1 MMSFAVRARS
11 EALRGA
17 RSDIVSQA
25 DEPGSAPPPTAKV
38 GSGMSGNE
46 RTSSGGKGDAY
57 HGRHDAAAGGAAL
70 TQGSGVTGERDRDPA
85 GRPRQ
90 TRPRDALG
98 RPLPYGVT
106 GVEPVSEEPLP
117 PAETLDAARSLVH
130 EGRPFAAHEVLEA
143 RWKAG
148 PSEERDLWQGLAQ
161 ICVGLTHA
169 ARGNSVGAGRLVERG
184 VARLEE
190 YDAGTGPTYG
200 LDLSAVVACARERVA
215 PSP

>member
-1 MMSFAVRARS
+1 MERVPTSFHRRTNPVPVRRPQPRS
-11 EALRGA
+11 EAAYRG
-17 RSDIVSQA
+17 
-25 DEPGSAPPPTAKV
+25 K
-38 GSGMSGNE
+38 E
-46 RTSSGGKGDAY
+46 RTSSGGKAHAY
-57 HGRHDAAAGGAAL
+57 DGRHDAAAGGAAL
-70 TQGSGVTGERDRDPA
+70 TPGSGVTRERDRDPA

-90 TRPRDALG
+90 ARPRDALG

-169 ARGNSVGAGRLVERG
+169 ARGNSLGAARLVERG

-190 YDAGTGPTYG
+190 YDAGPGPTYG

-215 PSP
+215 RSP

>member
-1 MMSFAVRARS
+1 MSFAVRGRF
-11 EALRGA
+11 RGA
-17 RSDIVSQA
+17 DGTRSDIVSQE
-25 DEPGSAPPPTAKV
+25 DEPGSAPPPRAEG
-38 GSGMSGNE
+38 GSGTRGRE
-46 RTSSGGKGDAY
+46 RTSSGGKAHAY
-57 HGRHDAAAGGAAL
+57 HGSHDAAAGGAL
-70 TQGSGVTGERDRDPA
+70 TRGSGVT
-85 GRPRQ
+85 RPNGTA
-90 TRPRDALG
+90 TRPGGHVRRDL
-98 RPLPYGVT
+98 VT
-106 GVEPVSEEPLP
+106 LLADLSRTAP
-117 PAETLDAARSLVH
+117 PASSRFRRSPCLRRRPWTPPGRWCTR
-130 EGRPFAAHEVLEA
+130 GRPFAAHEVLEA